1 MDVYKQYG
9 ILDEMIKRYGSM
21 PYHPRLFSYWYVH
34 NHNHIHTYTHYVMIR
49 LSNALV
55 AEGREKQMW
64 YSLSSTEER
73 LLSIDCVLDRLI
85 MQKKKIDAR
94 MEGELQK

>member
-1 MDVYKQYG
+1 
-9 ILDEMIKRYGSM
+9 
-21 PYHPRLFSYWYVH
+21 
-34 NHNHIHTYTHYVMIR
+34 MIR

-94 MEGELQK
+94 MEGELQKWAICSLIFYYNSTCFLLRHDVSLC